1 MTRPTPLRI
10 KGEQTAH
17 LLPRAVVIGFCALI
31 LVASATLL
39 AITLYQKWHQ
49 ALEEAGKTTVNL
61 ARTLE
66 EQAVRSIRETDR
78 LLSDLAYLFEEQSRG
93 GTLSR
98 EQVERVLGCACAAKH
113 VS

>member
-1 MTRPTPLRI
+1 MARPTPLRI

-49 ALEEAGKTTVNL
+49 ALEEACKTTVNL